1 MKLYYVTLFSA
12 QVYISASFSWNYSS
26 NRPCNNVLLRK
37 QQLSVFSSSSDDEMS
52 EEERKRFDEIASQFL
67 NTDSDEN
74 VESDFPS
81 AFPMNPFR
89 STVKKGGKDSL
100 YSDEELFSV
109 LTIHEELSALEVD
122 TSDGQNVSQ
131 SSNDMDDN
139 PLGGIHEL
147 VTKTLEIESMTSLS
161 SKGFSMVSKMT
172 SSVELPSE
180 LKERSKQIRAI
191 ASDVDG
197 TILTKHM
204 SIHPRTRL
212 ALIRAIDSANK
223 YKDAVAKN
231 ESGDNY
237 LKYFFPATG
246 KSRKGC
252 LDSLG
257 IEIGS
262 LIEENCGGVF
272 LQGLFCVD
280 SKGNVV
286 FEKKLDQRA
295 IGAAEALVRENDISI
310 VAYDGDDLYTTNQ
323 SEIVVHLHEHYGEPL
338 PRLLPKDD
346 DETVRELTSHE
357 PSMHKLLLMD
367 DDIDKLTNVVRPKLE
382 ALAEEFDA
390 CVTQALPTMLELL
403 PKGCSKAFGVEKL
416 CEAIGIDPSS
426 EMLALGD
433 AENDAGMLD
442 LALIGVAVGNASP
455 PAIEAADFVIDYT
468 NDEGGAG
475 HAIEA
480 FIDHIE

>member
-1 MKLYYVTLFSA
+1 MKLHHVTLFSA
-12 QVYISASFSWNYSS
+12 QVYMSTSFSWNYSR
-26 NRPCNNVLLRK
+26 NRPCNNVLHRQRQPSLF
-37 QQLSVFSSSSDDEMS
+37 SSSSSDDMS
-52 EEERKRFDEIASQFL
+52 EEERQRFDEIASQFL
-67 NTDSDEN
+67 NTESDEN

-81 AFPMNPFR
+81 AFPLNPFR
-89 STVKKGGKDSL
+89 STLKKGGKDSL

-109 LTIHEELSALEVD
+109 LTIHEELSAVEVD
-122 TSDGQNVSQ
+122 TSGSQNVS
-131 SSNDMDDN
+131 NEVDDN

-161 SKGFSMVSKMT
+161 SKGFSMSSKMS

-223 YKDAVAKN
+223 YKDAAAKN
-231 ESGDNY
+231 ESGDKL
-237 LKYFFPATG
+237 LKHFFPATG

-257 IEIGS
+257 IEVGS

-280 SKGNVV
+280 SEGNVV

-295 IGAAEALVRENDISI
+295 IEAAEALVRENDISI

-338 PRLLPKDD
+338 PRLLPKDVD
-346 DETVRELTSHE
+346 DTVKELASHE

-382 ALAEEFDA
+382 ALADEFDA

-403 PKGCSKAFGVEKL
+403 PKGCSKALGVQKL

-455 PAIEAADFVIDYT
+455 PAREAADFIIDYT